1 MCCAYELM
9 CVQQGIEEEE
19 CSLVQLYIIFYVYC
33 VLEERALML
42 VEIHRE
48 IRNVHVCP
56 VQSEM
61 FRMSYLHIS
70 TPGMFTTSIIIS

>member
-1 MCCAYELM
+1 MYCAYELM
-9 CVQQGIEEEE
+9 YVQQGIEEEY

-33 VLEERALML
+33 VLEARALML
-42 VEIHRE
+42 VE

-56 VQSEM
+56 AQSEV

-70 TPGMFTTSIIIS
+70 TPGMFTTSIIHP

>member
-1 MCCAYELM
+1 MYFAYELM
-9 CVQQGIEEEE
+9 YALQGIEEEE

-33 VLEERALML
+33 VLEARALML

-56 VQSEM
+56 VQSEV
-61 FRMSYLHIS
+61 FRMSYLRIS
-70 TPGMFTTSIIIS
+70 TPGMFTTSSIIS

>member
-1 MCCAYELM
+1 MY
-9 CVQQGIEEEE
+9 VQQGIEEEE

-33 VLEERALML
+33 VLEARALML

-48 IRNVHVCP
+48 IHNVHVCP
-56 VQSEM
+56 VQSEV

-70 TPGMFTTSIIIS
+70 TPGMFTTSIIHP

>member
-1 MCCAYELM
+1 MYCAYELM
-9 CVQQGIEEEE
+9 YVQQGIEEED

-33 VLEERALML
+33 VVEARALML

-56 VQSEM
+56 VQSEV
-61 FRMSYLHIS
+61 FRMSYLRIS
-70 TPGMFTTSIIIS
+70 TPGMFTTSIIHP